1 MCLCALTVNMAFIFF
16 VLRSNHEF
24 QFLQLVNHV
33 YFSPDGQWIASASF
47 DKSVKLWNG
56 TTGKFVAA
64 FRGHVGPVYQ
74 IRLEFSS
81 KLKTSIILTL
91 IC

>member
-1 MCLCALTVNMAFIFF
+1 M
-16 VLRSNHEF
+16 
-24 QFLQLVNHV
+24 
-33 YFSPDGQWIASASF
+33 ASASF

-74 IRLEFSS
+74 IRFELFLLFLF
-81 KLKTSIILTL
+81 KLILSFTQTIIMFHVTL
-91 IC
+91 QFLIKRKCYPTVGRLIVGFF

>member
-1 MCLCALTVNMAFIFF
+1 M
-16 VLRSNHEF
+16 
-24 QFLQLVNHV
+24 NHV
-33 YFSPDGQWIASASF
+33 YFSPDGQWVASASF

-74 IRLEFSS
+74 IRFELFLLFLF
-81 KLKTSIILTL
+81 KLILSFTQTIIMFHVTL
-91 IC
+91 QFLIKKNVTLQLVG